1 MYFLNSHIILHDW
14 SSLHATGEKM
24 GSEELSGL
32 CQVTELVISEL
43 RVKLRSIWLPSVMSC
58 CFSVHTRLFSCAPL
72 PLFPCLVGST
82 LKVLFSSH
90 VGQPTPR
97 KNALLCSSCLHA
109 SWSPT
114 RQKLCACLCCP
125 RGTRICLC
133 FVCNAHRTGLLI
145 MPQARLH
152 STSGIMNYPAP
163 AKMSHTMA
171 TKETYLFLTL
181 SSACFSLFP
190 FLSLVICLA
199 SCNWNIFFRI

>member
-1 MYFLNSHIILHDW
+1 MWCLAASPCTL
-14 SSLHATGEKM
+14 
-24 GSEELSGL
+24 GSFP
-32 CQVTELVISEL
+32 V
-43 RVKLRSIWLPSVMSC
+43 P
-58 CFSVHTRLFSCAPL
+58 
-72 PLFPCLVGST
+72 PCLSFLVWLAQHWKCFFFTCWAAYPQKECS
-82 LKVLFSSH
+82 
-90 VGQPTPR
+90 
-97 KNALLCSSCLHA
+97 LLCSSCLHA
-109 SWSPT
+109 SWSPS
-114 RQKLCACLCCP
+114 RQKCACLCCP

-190 FLSLVICLA
+190 FSSLVICLA
-199 SCNWNIFFRI
+199 NCNWNIFFRI